1 MESAAA
7 AGRSSL
13 TALSHRLL
21 KQFSAGGKGVSNLVF
36 SPLSVYSA
44 LSVLAAGARGGTLN
58 ELLDVLSAR
67 CRKGLVENASE
78 MVHRALAGGPRMV
91 YACGMWHDAMRNLK
105 PVYRGVAARFMGVPR
120 AADFRTRVCMVAV
133 ALLAGVWMHGRDS
146 RIHSAYI
153 ISPGFVHV
161 NMC

>member
-67 CRKGLVENASE
+67 CRKGLLENASE

-105 PVYRGVAARFMGVPR
+105 PVYRGVAARFMGVHAPR
-120 AADFRTRVCMVAV
+120 RRLSHQGMYGRSCTVSGCLDARAG
-133 ALLAGVWMHGRDS
+133 LANPFS
-146 RIHSAYI
+146 LY
-153 ISPGFVHV
+153 
-161 NMC
+161 N

>member
-58 ELLDVLSAR
+58 ELSAR

-105 PVYRGVAARFMGVPR
+105 PVYRGVAARFMGVHAPR
-120 AADFRTRVCMVAV
+120 RAV

-161 NMC
+161 NVC